1 MQVSVEATGGLE
13 RRITVQVPAERIE
26 KEIDDRLKS
35 LTRTARVAGFRP
47 GRVPFKVIERKYGA
61 QVRQEVLGEVVQSS
75 FYEAVAQEK
84 LRPAGGPK
92 IEAGK
97 VEPGQNLEYSATFEV
112 YPEIQLASLE
122 GVSIERPVAEVT
134 DEDVERV
141 INTLRKQRVT
151 WNEVDRPGQNEDRLV
166 IDFEGLIEGA
176 PFPGNT
182 GKQVALVLGSGSFI
196 PGFEEQLIGARAGEQ
211 RTFDVQFPDDYPAK
225 EVAGKQVRFQVNV
238 SSVSEPQLPEVD
250 ESFAKSFGIS
260 DGSVQ
265 SLRDEVRQNMRRE
278 LDQTIRNKVKQQVM
292 DALLE
297 KNKIDLPSALV
308 EQEIDQLIAQAQ
320 EQFRDPA
327 RRQNLS
333 LPRSLFE
340 EQARRRVALGLIIG
354 EVIKA
359 NEIKLDQARVR
370 QMVEGLASTYEH
382 PEEVVNWYYS
392 NRNLLSGIEAL
403 VLEEQVVDLLLQQ
416 MNVTDT
422 PTEFDSLM
430 NPGRNP
436 QA

>member
-47 GRVPFKVIERKYGA
+47 GKVPFKVIERKYGA

>member
-1 MQVSVEATGGLE
+1 
-13 RRITVQVPAERIE
+13 
-26 KEIDDRLKS
+26 
-35 LTRTARVAGFRP
+35 
-47 GRVPFKVIERKYGA
+47 
-61 QVRQEVLGEVVQSS
+61 
-75 FYEAVAQEK
+75 
-84 LRPAGGPK
+84 
-92 IEAGK
+92 
-97 VEPGQNLEYSATFEV
+97 
-112 YPEIQLASLE
+112 
-122 GVSIERPVAEVT
+122 
-134 DEDVERV
+134 
-141 INTLRKQRVT
+141 
-151 WNEVDRPGQNEDRLV
+151 
-166 IDFEGLIEGA
+166 
-176 PFPGNT
+176 
-182 GKQVALVLGSGSFI
+182 
-196 PGFEEQLIGARAGEQ
+196 
-211 RTFDVQFPDDYPAK
+211 
-225 EVAGKQVRFQVNV
+225 NV

-436 QA
+436 QASRQDDDGR

>member
-47 GRVPFKVIERKYGA
+47 GKVPFKVIERKYGA

-112 YPEIQLASLE
+112 YPEIHLASLE

>member
-112 YPEIQLASLE
+112 YPEIHLASLE

>member
-26 KEIDDRLKS
+26 KEIGDRLKS

-47 GRVPFKVIERKYGA
+47 GKVPFKVIERKYGA

-92 IEAGK
+92 IEASK
-97 VEPGQNLEYSATFEV
+97 IEPGQNLEYSATFEV
-112 YPEIQLASLE
+112 YPEIRLASLE

-151 WNEVDRPGQNEDRLV
+151 WNEVDRPAQNEDRLI
-166 IDFEGLIEGA
+166 IDFEGLIDGA
-176 PFPGNT
+176 PFPGGT

-196 PGFEEQLIGARAGEQ
+196 PGFEEQLSGVRAGEQ
-211 RTFDVQFPDDYPAK
+211 RTFDVQFPDDHPAK

-250 ESFAKSFGIS
+250 EAFAKSFGIS

-265 SLRDEVRQNMRRE
+265 SLRAEVRQNMQRE
-278 LDQTIRNKVKQQVM
+278 LDQTIRAKVKQQVM

-297 KNKIDLPSALV
+297 KNKIELPSVLV
-308 EQEIDQLIAQAQ
+308 EQEIDRLIAQAQ

-340 EQARRRVALGLIIG
+340 EQARRRVALGLLLG

-359 NEIKLDQARVR
+359 NDIKLDQARVR
-370 QMVEGLASTYEH
+370 QTVEGLASTYEN

-403 VLEEQVVDLLLQQ
+403 VLEDQVVDLLLQQ
-416 MNVTDT
+416 MNVVDT
-422 PTEFDSLM
+422 PTDFAALM